1 MWPLLENIGQLPR
14 VSREAYG
21 IDLTLT
27 LKLKYL
33 VLIWIYWHKNNRAT
47 SRHLSYLASPPQ
59 FESDSNVHQKN
70 HRFHLGFHLGCHS
83 PQSLCS
89 SKESSLPPWLP
100 PWLPQ
105 STISAGTAQD
115 HYIRTK
121 HVKYFFT
128 LRQNVSKT
136 CILALIYG

>member
-1 MWPLLENIGQLPR
+1 MGDIKIIGRHRDICHILPLLLNLNQTQMFIKR
-14 VSREAYG
+14 FIAS
-21 IDLTLT
+21 T
-27 LKLKYL
+27 
-33 VLIWIYWHKNNRAT
+33 
-47 SRHLSYLASPPQ
+47 LASTLAAT
-59 FESDSNVHQKN
+59 VHN
-70 HRFHLGFHLGCHS
+70 LS
-83 PQSLCS
+83 
-89 SKESSLPPWLP
+89 ESSVPPWLP